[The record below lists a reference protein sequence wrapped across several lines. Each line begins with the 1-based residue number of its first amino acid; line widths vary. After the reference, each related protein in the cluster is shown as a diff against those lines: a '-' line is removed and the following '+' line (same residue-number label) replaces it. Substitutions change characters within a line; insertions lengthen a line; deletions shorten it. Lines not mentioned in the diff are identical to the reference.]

1 MAAGM
6 MMERRVAVMGDGAL
20 QYLIF
25 VSGVSS
31 GDTAFLVMSMAIGLT

>member
-1 MAAGM
+1 
-6 MMERRVAVMGDGAL
+6 MMEIRVAVMGDGTL

-31 GDTAFLVMSMAIGLT
+31 GDTGFLVLSRAIGLT

>member
-1 MAAGM
+1 M
-6 MMERRVAVMGDGAL
+6 MMERRVAGMGDGTL

-31 GDTAFLVMSMAIGLT
+31 GDTAFLLMSKARGLI